1 MGDRKIENIDLS
13 KKKGSIQMKQTKQQ
27 LKKILNEIDNKS
39 YSMYKQLGGSYD
51 MTDFMLIIEHVQ
63 GDPFAS
69 PSMVSVEVPAAKA
82 AFPKE
87 LYETE
92 EKKVALEDWLLRLF
106 AGELRKYSFQAKGS
120 GKSGFMGAVMP
131 GPEILKRTGCEISGN
146 GTVLVRLEL
155 GFPANGRRIQSREL
169 EKMLIQFLPKVVLDT
184 LYYKKSKERQFRQV
198 AELAEDQKFIREE
211 LKKRNL
217 VAFVANGAILP
228 RESGVSS
235 RPMKNAV
242 LFEAPKTLEVTL
254 QLPHKGALKGM
265 GIPRGITM
273 IVGGGF
279 HGKSTL
285 LKALEVG
292 VYNHIAGDG
301 REYVI
306 TDGTAVKLRAED
318 GRSIQK
324 VDISMFINNLP
335 NGKDTSCFSTADAS
349 GSTSQAANVVE
360 AMEAGSNLFL
370 VDEDT
375 SATNFMI
382 RDELMQKVV
391 HRDMEPITPFSL
403 RVRQIY
409 ERAHISTILVAG
421 SSGSYFYQADHI
433 IQMKEYRP
441 EDITEM
447 AKSAAMEFTAAGENK
462 IALES
467 VTTGK
472 REIIEDKL
480 IKREKESEIF
490 LPDFSRPRIWLHKP
504 DTRERV
510 KMKVMGKDSISIN
523 RDTIDLRYVEQLVDT
538 GQLAGLANIV
548 WYIRVHFLSRN
559 MSMTEAV
566 DQAEELLKTSG
577 FEKICLGKVPGNL
590 TIPRRQEIFACLNR
604 WR

>member
-1 MGDRKIENIDLS
+1 MN
-13 KKKGSIQMKQTKQQ
+13 QTRQQ
-27 LKKILNEIDNKS
+27 LVRTLREVDNKS
-39 YSMYKQLGGSYD
+39 YPAYKQLKGSYD
-51 MTDFMLIIEHVQ
+51 MTDFTLIIEHVQ

-69 PSMVSVEVPAAKA
+69 PSMLRVEVPTAKA

-87 LYETE
+87 LYDTD
-92 EKKVALEDWLLRLF
+92 EKKTALEDRLLRLF
-106 AGELRKYSFQAKGS
+106 SREIKKYSFQAKGS
-120 GKSGFMGAVMP
+120 GKSGFMGAVIP

-146 GTVLVRLEL
+146 GTVLVRFEV

-169 EKMLIQFLPKVVLDT
+169 EKMLIQFLPEVVLHT
-184 LYYKKSKERQFRQV
+184 LYYDKTKEQQFRQV
-198 AELAEDQKFIREE
+198 AELAEDQEFIRRE
-211 LKKRNL
+211 LKKRKL

-228 RESGVSS
+228 RESGISS

-242 LFEAPKTLEVTL
+242 AFESPKSLEITL
-254 QLPHKGALKGM
+254 QLPNKGEVRGM

-306 TDGTAVKLRAED
+306 TDDTAVKLRAED

-360 AMEAGSNLFL
+360 AMEAGSSLFL

-403 RVRQIY
+403 RVRQLY
-409 ERAHISTILVAG
+409 ETAHISTILVAG
-421 SSGSYFYQADHI
+421 SSGSYFYQADLI
-433 IQMKEYRP
+433 IQMKEYCP

-447 AKSAAMEFTAAGENK
+447 AKKAAMEFATPGQEEKAP
-462 IALES
+462 
-467 VTTGK
+467 
-472 REIIEDKL
+472 KL
-480 IKREKESEIF
+480 S
-490 LPDFSRPRIWLHKP
+490 LPDFSRPRIWLRKP
-504 DTRERV
+504 DVRDRV
-510 KMKVMGKDSISIN
+510 KMKVMGRDSISIN
-523 RDTIDLRYVEQLVDT
+523 KETIDLRYVEQLVDT

-548 WYIRVHFLSRN
+548 WYIRTHFLSEN

-566 DQAEELLKTSG
+566 NQTEELLKTFG
-577 FEKICLGKVPGNL
+577 FEKVCVGKVPGNL

>member
-1 MGDRKIENIDLS
+1 
-13 KKKGSIQMKQTKQQ
+13 MKQTKQQ
-27 LKKILNEIDNKS
+27 LIKTLREIDNKS
-39 YSMYKQLGGSYD
+39 YPAYKQLKGSYD
-51 MTDFMLIIEHVQ
+51 MTDFTLIIEHVQ

-87 LYETE
+87 LYETD
-92 EKKVALEDWLLRLF
+92 EKKAALEDWLLRVF
-106 AGELRKYSFQAKGS
+106 AGEIRKYSFKAKGS
-120 GKSGFMGAVMP
+120 GKSGFMGAVIP
-131 GPEILKRTGCEISGN
+131 GPEILKRTGCEVSGN
-146 GTVLVRLEL
+146 GTVLIRFEV

-169 EKMLIQFLPKVVLDT
+169 ERMLIQFLPEVVSRT
-184 LYYKKSKERQFRQV
+184 LYYDRSKEKQLKQV
-198 AELAEDQKFIREE
+198 AELAEDQQFIRRE

-228 RESGVSS
+228 RESGISS

-242 LFEAPKTLEVTL
+242 AFHSPKSLEITL
-254 QLPHKGALKGM
+254 QLPHKGELKGM
-265 GIPRGITM
+265 GIPQGITM

-306 TDGTAVKLRAED
+306 TDDTAVKLRAED

-360 AMEAGSNLFL
+360 AMESGSSLFL

-403 RVRQIY
+403 RVRQLY
-409 ERAHISTILVAG
+409 ETAHISTILVAG
-421 SSGSYFYQADHI
+421 SSGSYFYQSDLI

-447 AKSAAMEFTAAGENK
+447 AKKEAMKFATTDKSEMTKDKSTTHEE
-462 IALES
+462 AL
-467 VTTGK
+467 G
-472 REIIEDKL
+472 L
-480 IKREKESEIF
+480 P
-490 LPDFSRPRIWLHKP
+490 LPDFSRPRAWLHKP
-504 DTRERV
+504 DTRDRV
-510 KMKVMGKDSISIN
+510 KMKIMGKDSISIN
-523 RDTIDLRYVEQLVDT
+523 KETIDLRYVEQLVDT

-548 WYIRVHFLSRN
+548 WYIRTHFLADN
-559 MSMTEAV
+559 MCMTEAV
-566 DQAEELLKTSG
+566 DKTEALLKTSG
-577 FEKICLGKVPGNL
+577 FEKICLGKVSGSL
-590 TIPRRQEIFACLNR
+590 TVPRRQEIFACLNR

>member
-1 MGDRKIENIDLS
+1 
-13 KKKGSIQMKQTKQQ
+13 MKQLEQQ
-27 LKKILNEIDNKS
+27 LIKTLREIDNKS
-39 YSMYKQLGGSYD
+39 YPLYKQLKGSYD
-51 MTDFMLIIEHVQ
+51 MTGFILNIEHVQ

-69 PSMVSVEVPAAKA
+69 PSMVSVEIPSVKA
-82 AFPKE
+82 AFPRD
-87 LYETE
+87 LYDNE
-92 EKKVALEDWLLRLF
+92 EKKVALEDQLLRLF
-106 AGELRKYSFQAKGS
+106 AGELRKYSFKAKGS
-120 GKSGFMGAVMP
+120 GKSGFMGAIMP
-131 GPEILKRTGCEISGN
+131 GPEVLKRTGCEISGK
-146 GTVLVRLEL
+146 GAVLVRFEV
-155 GFPANGRRIQSREL
+155 GFPANGRRINSREL
-169 EKMLIQFLPKVVLDT
+169 EKMLVQFVPEAVSRT
-184 LYYKKSKERQFRQV
+184 LYYDRSKEKQFKQI
-198 AELAEDQKFIREE
+198 AELAEDQEFIRGE

-235 RPMKNAV
+235 RPMKQAV
-242 LFEAPKTLEVTL
+242 AFQSPKSLEVTL
-254 QLPHKGALKGM
+254 QLPNKGELKGM
-265 GIPRGITM
+265 GIPQGITM

-306 TDGTAVKLRAED
+306 TDDTAVKLRAED

-335 NGKDTSCFSTADAS
+335 NGKDTTCFSTEDAS

-360 AMEAGSNLFL
+360 AMEAGSSLFL

-375 SATNFMI
+375 SATNFMV

-403 RVRQIY
+403 RVRQLY
-409 ERAHISTILVAG
+409 EIAQISTILVAG

-433 IQMKEYRP
+433 IQMKEYQP

-447 AKSAAMEFTAAGENK
+447 AKSVAQEFATIDEQVSK
-462 IALES
+462 IA
-467 VTTGK
+467 
-472 REIIEDKL
+472 
-480 IKREKESEIF
+480 
-490 LPDFSRPRIWLHKP
+490 LPDFSRARTWLRKIN
-504 DTRERV
+504 TRERV

-523 RDTIDLRYVEQLVDT
+523 KETIDLRYVEQLVET
-538 GQLAGLANIV
+538 GQLAGLANVV
-548 WYIRVHFLSRN
+548 WYIRMNFLSEN

-566 DQAEELLKTSG
+566 DRIEKLLNTCG
-577 FEKICLGKVPGNL
+577 FEKICAGRVPGNI
-590 TIPRRQEIFACLNR
+590 TVPRRQEIFACLNR

>member
-1 MGDRKIENIDLS
+1 
-13 KKKGSIQMKQTKQQ
+13 MKQSKQQ
-27 LKKILNEIDNKS
+27 LIKTLHEIDNKS
-39 YSMYKQLGGSYD
+39 YPAYKQLKGSYD
-51 MTDFMLIIEHVQ
+51 MADFTLNIEHVQ

-69 PSMVSVEVPAAKA
+69 PSALSVEVLPAKA

-87 LYETE
+87 FYATE
-92 EKKVALEDWLLRLF
+92 EKKVALEDALLRLF
-106 AGELRKYSFQAKGS
+106 AGEMRKYSFRAKGS

-131 GPEILKRTGCEISGN
+131 EAEILKRTGCEISPSGM
-146 GTVLVRLEL
+146 VLVRFET
-155 GFPANGRRIQSREL
+155 GFPANGRRVQSREL
-169 EKMLIQFLPKVVLDT
+169 EKMLTQFLPEIVLCT
-184 LYYKKSKERQFRQV
+184 LYYDPAKESRFRQI
-198 AELAEDQKFIREE
+198 AELAEDQQFIRRE

-228 RESGVSS
+228 RESGISN
-235 RPMKNAV
+235 RPMKHAV
-242 LFEAPKTLEVTL
+242 AFHSPKSLEITL
-254 QLPHKGALKGM
+254 QLPNKGELKGM

-306 TDGTAVKLRAED
+306 TDDTAVKLRAED

-324 VDISMFINNLP
+324 VDISMFINHLP

-360 AMEAGSNLFL
+360 AMEAGSRLFL

-403 RVRQIY
+403 RVRQLY
-409 ERAHISTILVAG
+409 ETAHISTILVAG
-421 SSGSYFYQADHI
+421 SSGSYFYQADRI

-441 EDITEM
+441 EDITEL
-447 AKSAAMEFTAAGENK
+447 AKEA
-462 IALES
+462 ALEFAAPQEAENALS
-467 VTTGK
+467 
-472 REIIEDKL
+472 L
-480 IKREKESEIF
+480 S
-490 LPDFSRPRIWLHKP
+490 LPDFSKPRIWLGKP
-504 DTRERV
+504 DVRDRV

-523 RDTIDLRYVEQLVDT
+523 KETIDLRYVEQLVDT

-548 WYIRVHFLSRN
+548 WYLRTQLLTNKI
-559 MSMTEAV
+559 SMAEAV
-566 DQAEELLKTSG
+566 DKVEEILKTSG
-577 FEKICLGKVPGNL
+577 FEKLCQGKVPGHL
-590 TIPRRQEIFACLNR
+590 TVPRRQEIFACLNR

>member
-1 MGDRKIENIDLS
+1 
-13 KKKGSIQMKQTKQQ
+13 MKQSKQQ
-27 LKKILNEIDNKS
+27 LIKKLREIDNKS
-39 YSMYKQLGGSYD
+39 YPLYKQLKGSYD
-51 MTDFMLIIEHVQ
+51 MAGFILNIEHVQ

-69 PSMVSVEVPAAKA
+69 PSMVSVEIPSVKA
-82 AFPKE
+82 AFPRD
-87 LYETE
+87 LYDNE
-92 EKKVALEDWLLRLF
+92 EKKVALEDQLLRLF
-106 AGELRKYSFQAKGS
+106 AGELRKYSFKAKGS
-120 GKSGFMGAVMP
+120 GKSGFMGAIMP
-131 GPEILKRTGCEISGN
+131 GPEVLKRTGCEISGK
-146 GTVLVRLEL
+146 GAVLVRFEV
-155 GFPANGRRIQSREL
+155 GFPANGRRINSREL
-169 EKMLIQFLPKVVLDT
+169 EKMLVQFVPEAVSRT
-184 LYYKKSKERQFRQV
+184 LYYDRSKEKQFKQI
-198 AELAEDQKFIREE
+198 AELAEDQEFIRGE

-235 RPMKNAV
+235 RPMKQAV
-242 LFEAPKTLEVTL
+242 AFQSPKSLEVTL
-254 QLPHKGALKGM
+254 QLPNKGELKGM
-265 GIPRGITM
+265 GIPQGITM

-306 TDGTAVKLRAED
+306 TDDTAVKLRAED

-335 NGKDTSCFSTADAS
+335 NGKDTTCFSTEDAS

-360 AMEAGSNLFL
+360 AMEAGSSLFL

-403 RVRQIY
+403 RVRQLY
-409 ERAHISTILVAG
+409 ETAQISTILVAG

-433 IQMKEYRP
+433 IQMKEYQP

-447 AKSAAMEFTAAGENK
+447 AKSVAQEFATIDEQVSK
-462 IALES
+462 IA
-467 VTTGK
+467 
-472 REIIEDKL
+472 
-480 IKREKESEIF
+480 
-490 LPDFSRPRIWLHKP
+490 LPDFSRARTWLRKI

-523 RDTIDLRYVEQLVDT
+523 KETIDLRYVEQLVET
-538 GQLAGLANIV
+538 GQLVGLANVV
-548 WYIRVHFLSRN
+548 WYVRTHFLSEN
-559 MSMTEAV
+559 MSLTEAV
-566 DQAEELLKTSG
+566 DLTERLLKTSG
-577 FEKICLGKVPGNL
+577 FEKICVGRVPGNL
-590 TIPRRQEIFACLNR
+590 TVSRRQEIFACLNR
-604 WR
+604 WRI

>member
-1 MGDRKIENIDLS
+1 
-13 KKKGSIQMKQTKQQ
+13 MKQSKQQ
-27 LKKILNEIDNKS
+27 LIKILREIDNKS
-39 YSMYKQLGGSYD
+39 YPLYKQLKGSYD
-51 MTDFMLIIEHVQ
+51 MTGFTLIIEHVQ

-69 PSMVSVEVPAAKA
+69 PSMVSVEVPAVKA
-82 AFPKE
+82 GFPKE
-87 LYETE
+87 LFDTE

-106 AGELRKYSFQAKGS
+106 AGEIRKYSFKAKGS

-131 GPEILKRTGCEISGN
+131 GPEILKRTGCEISDK
-146 GTVLVRLEL
+146 GTVLVRFEV

-169 EKMLIQFLPKVVLDT
+169 EKILVQFVPEVVSHT
-184 LYYKKSKERQFRQV
+184 LYYDKIKEGQFRQV
-198 AELAEDQKFIREE
+198 AELAEDQVFIRRE

-217 VAFVANGAILP
+217 VAFVANGATLP
-228 RESGVSS
+228 RESGISS
-235 RPMKNAV
+235 RPMKQAV
-242 LFEAPKTLEVTL
+242 AFQSPKSLEITLH
-254 QLPHKGALKGM
+254 LPHKGELTGM
-265 GIPRGITM
+265 GIPQGITM

-306 TDGTAVKLRAED
+306 TDDTAVKLRAED

-335 NGKDTSCFSTADAS
+335 NGKDTSCFSTEDAS

-360 AMEAGSNLFL
+360 AMEAGSGLFL

-391 HRDMEPITPFSL
+391 HREMEPITPFSL
-403 RVRQIY
+403 RVRQLY
-409 ERAHISTILVAG
+409 ETAHISTILVAG

-433 IQMKEYRP
+433 IQMREYQP
-441 EDITEM
+441 IDITEM
-447 AKSAAMEFTAAGENK
+447 AKSVAQEFH
-462 IALES
+462 IADEQAQELS
-467 VTTGK
+467 
-472 REIIEDKL
+472 
-480 IKREKESEIF
+480 F
-490 LPDFSRPRIWLHKP
+490 PDFSRARTWLRKT

-510 KMKVMGKDSISIN
+510 KVKVMGKDSISIN
-523 RDTIDLRYVEQLVDT
+523 KETIDLRYVEQLVET
-538 GQLAGLANIV
+538 GQLSGLANVV
-548 WYIRVHFLSRN
+548 WYIRTHLLSEN

-566 DQAEELLKTSG
+566 NQTEKLLKTSG
-577 FEKICLGKVPGNL
+577 FEKICVGRIPGNL
-590 TIPRRQEIFACLNR
+590 TVPRRQEIFSCLNR
-604 WR
+604 WRGIKGNEK

>member
-1 MGDRKIENIDLS
+1 
-13 KKKGSIQMKQTKQQ
+13 MKQLEQQ
-27 LKKILNEIDNKS
+27 LIKTLREIDNKS
-39 YSMYKQLGGSYD
+39 YPLYKQLKGSYD
-51 MTDFMLIIEHVQ
+51 MTGFILNIEHVQ

-69 PSMVSVEVPAAKA
+69 PSMVSVEIPSVKA
-82 AFPKE
+82 AFPRD
-87 LYETE
+87 LYDNE
-92 EKKVALEDWLLRLF
+92 EKKVALEDQLLRLF
-106 AGELRKYSFQAKGS
+106 AGELRKYSFKAKGS
-120 GKSGFMGAVMP
+120 GKSGFMGAIMP
-131 GPEILKRTGCEISGN
+131 GPEVLKRTGCEISGK
-146 GTVLVRLEL
+146 GAVLVRFEV
-155 GFPANGRRIQSREL
+155 GFPANGRRINSREL
-169 EKMLIQFLPKVVLDT
+169 EKMLVQFVPEAVSCT
-184 LYYKKSKERQFRQV
+184 LYYDRSKEKQFKQI
-198 AELAEDQKFIREE
+198 AELAEDQEFIRGE

-235 RPMKNAV
+235 RPMKQAV
-242 LFEAPKTLEVTL
+242 AFQSPKSLEVTL
-254 QLPHKGALKGM
+254 QLPNKGELKGM
-265 GIPRGITM
+265 GIPQGITM

-306 TDGTAVKLRAED
+306 TDDTAVKLRAED

-335 NGKDTSCFSTADAS
+335 NGKDTTSFSTEDAS

-360 AMEAGSNLFL
+360 AMEAGSSLFL

-375 SATNFMI
+375 SATNFMV

-403 RVRQIY
+403 RVRQLY
-409 ERAHISTILVAG
+409 EIAQISTILVAG

-433 IQMKEYRP
+433 IQMKEYQP

-447 AKSAAMEFTAAGENK
+447 AKSVAQEFATIDEQVSK
-462 IALES
+462 IA
-467 VTTGK
+467 
-472 REIIEDKL
+472 
-480 IKREKESEIF
+480 
-490 LPDFSRPRIWLHKP
+490 LPDFSRARTWLRKIN
-504 DTRERV
+504 TRERV

-523 RDTIDLRYVEQLVDT
+523 KETIDLRYVEQLVET
-538 GQLAGLANIV
+538 GQLAGLANVV
-548 WYIRVHFLSRN
+548 WYIRMNFLSEN

-566 DQAEELLKTSG
+566 DRIEKLLNTCG
-577 FEKICLGKVPGNL
+577 FEKICAGRVPGNI
-590 TIPRRQEIFACLNR
+590 TVPRRQEIFACLNR

>member
-1 MGDRKIENIDLS
+1 
-13 KKKGSIQMKQTKQQ
+13 MKQTKQQ
-27 LKKILNEIDNKS
+27 LIKTLREIDNKS
-39 YSMYKQLGGSYD
+39 YPAYKQLKGSYD
-51 MTDFMLIIEHVQ
+51 MTDFTLIIGHVQ

-87 LYETE
+87 LYETD
-92 EKKVALEDWLLRLF
+92 EKKAALEDWLLRVF
-106 AGELRKYSFQAKGS
+106 AGEIRKYSFKAKGS
-120 GKSGFMGAVMP
+120 GKSGFMGTVMP
-131 GPEILKRTGCEISGN
+131 GPEILKRTGCEVSSN
-146 GTVLVRLEL
+146 GIVLVRLEV

-169 EKMLIQFLPKVVLDT
+169 ERMLIQFLPEVVSRT
-184 LYYKKSKERQFRQV
+184 LYYDRSKEKQLKQV
-198 AELAEDQKFIREE
+198 AELAEDQQFIRRE

-228 RESGVSS
+228 RESGISS

-242 LFEAPKTLEVTL
+242 AFHSPKSLEIIL
-254 QLPHKGALKGM
+254 QLPHKGELKGM
-265 GIPRGITM
+265 GIPQGITM

-306 TDGTAVKLRAED
+306 TDDTAVKLRAED

-360 AMEAGSNLFL
+360 AMESGSSLFL

-403 RVRQIY
+403 RVRQLY
-409 ERAHISTILVAG
+409 ETAHISTILVAG
-421 SSGSYFYQADHI
+421 SSGSYFYQSDLI

-447 AKSAAMEFTAAGENK
+447 AKKEAMKFATTDKSEMTKDKSTTHEE
-462 IALES
+462 AL
-467 VTTGK
+467 G
-472 REIIEDKL
+472 L
-480 IKREKESEIF
+480 P
-490 LPDFSRPRIWLHKP
+490 LPDFSRPRAWLHKP
-504 DTRERV
+504 DTRDRV
-510 KMKVMGKDSISIN
+510 KMKIMGKDSISIN
-523 RDTIDLRYVEQLVDT
+523 KETIDLRYVEQLVDT

-548 WYIRVHFLSRN
+548 WYIRTYFLSDN
-559 MSMTEAV
+559 MCMTEAV
-566 DQAEELLKTSG
+566 DKTEALLKTSG
-577 FEKICLGKVPGNL
+577 FEKICLGKVSGSL
-590 TIPRRQEIFACLNR
+590 TVPRRQEIFACLNR

>member
-1 MGDRKIENIDLS
+1 
-13 KKKGSIQMKQTKQQ
+13 MKQSKQQ
-27 LKKILNEIDNKS
+27 LIKTLREIDSKS
-39 YSMYKQLGGSYD
+39 YPAYKQLKGSYD
-51 MTDFMLIIEHVQ
+51 MVDFTLIIEHVQ

-69 PSMVSVEVPAAKA
+69 PSMVSVEVLGAKA
-82 AFPKE
+82 GFPKE
-87 LYETE
+87 LYDTE

-106 AGELRKYSFQAKGS
+106 AGEIKKYSFKAKGS

-146 GTVLVRLEL
+146 GMVLVRLEV

-169 EKMLIQFLPKVVLDT
+169 EKMLVQFLPDVVSRT
-184 LYYKKSKERQFRQV
+184 LYYDKTKERQFRQV
-198 AELAEDQKFIREE
+198 AELAEDQEFIRGE

-228 RESGVSS
+228 RESGISS

-242 LFEAPKTLEVTL
+242 AFHSPKSLEITL
-254 QLPHKGALKGM
+254 QLPHKRELKGM
-265 GIPRGITM
+265 GIPQGITM

-306 TDGTAVKLRAED
+306 TDDTAVKLRAED

-360 AMEAGSNLFL
+360 AMEAGSRLFL

-403 RVRQIY
+403 RVRQLY
-409 ERAHISTILVAG
+409 ETAHISTILVAG

-447 AKSAAMEFTAAGENK
+447 AKKEAIKFATTDKSEMTKDKSTTHEE
-462 IALES
+462 ALGLS
-467 VTTGK
+467 
-472 REIIEDKL
+472 
-480 IKREKESEIF
+480 
-490 LPDFSRPRIWLHKP
+490 LPDFTRPRTWHCKP
-504 DTRERV
+504 DTRDRV
-510 KMKVMGKDSISIN
+510 KMKIMGKDSISIN
-523 RDTIDLRYVEQLVDT
+523 KETIDLRYVEQLVDT

-548 WYIRVHFLSRN
+548 WYIRTHFLTEN
-559 MSMTEAV
+559 MCMTEAV
-566 DQAEELLKTSG
+566 DKTEALLKTSG
-577 FEKICLGKVPGNL
+577 FEKICLGKVSGSL
-590 TIPRRQEIFACLNR
+590 TVPRRQEIFACLNR

>member
-1 MGDRKIENIDLS
+1 
-13 KKKGSIQMKQTKQQ
+13 MKQLEQQ
-27 LKKILNEIDNKS
+27 LIKTLREIDNKS
-39 YSMYKQLGGSYD
+39 YPLYKQLKGSYD
-51 MTDFMLIIEHVQ
+51 MTGFILNIEHVQ

-69 PSMVSVEVPAAKA
+69 PSMVSVEIPSVKA
-82 AFPKE
+82 AFPRD
-87 LYETE
+87 LYDNE
-92 EKKVALEDWLLRLF
+92 EKQVALEDQLLRLF
-106 AGELRKYSFQAKGS
+106 AGELRKYSFKAKGS
-120 GKSGFMGAVMP
+120 GKSGFMGAIMP
-131 GPEILKRTGCEISGN
+131 GPEVLKRTGCEISDK
-146 GTVLVRLEL
+146 GTVLVRFEV
-155 GFPANGRRIQSREL
+155 GFPANGRRINSREL
-169 EKMLIQFLPKVVLDT
+169 EKMLIQFVPEVVSRT
-184 LYYKKSKERQFRQV
+184 LYYDRSKEKQFKQI
-198 AELAEDQKFIREE
+198 AELAEDQEFIRGE

-235 RPMKNAV
+235 RPMKQAV
-242 LFEAPKTLEVTL
+242 AFQSPKSLEVTL
-254 QLPHKGALKGM
+254 QLPNKGELKGM
-265 GIPRGITM
+265 GIPQGITM

-306 TDGTAVKLRAED
+306 TDDTAVKLRAED

-335 NGKDTSCFSTADAS
+335 NGKDTTCFSTEDAS

-360 AMEAGSNLFL
+360 AMEAGSSLFL

-375 SATNFMI
+375 SATNFMV

-403 RVRQIY
+403 RVRQLY
-409 ERAHISTILVAG
+409 ETAQISTILVAG

-433 IQMKEYRP
+433 IQMKEYHP

-447 AKSAAMEFTAAGENK
+447 AKSVAQEFATIDEQVSK
-462 IALES
+462 IA
-467 VTTGK
+467 
-472 REIIEDKL
+472 
-480 IKREKESEIF
+480 
-490 LPDFSRPRIWLHKP
+490 LPDFSRARTWLRKS

-523 RDTIDLRYVEQLVDT
+523 KETIDLRYVEQLVET
-538 GQLAGLANIV
+538 GQLAGLANVV
-548 WYIRVHFLSRN
+548 WYIRTNFLSEN
-559 MSMTEAV
+559 MPMTEAV
-566 DQAEELLKTSG
+566 DRIEKLLNTCG
-577 FEKICLGKVPGNL
+577 FEKICAGRVPGNI
-590 TIPRRQEIFACLNR
+590 TVPRRQEIFACLNR

>member
-1 MGDRKIENIDLS
+1 
-13 KKKGSIQMKQTKQQ
+13 MKQTKQQ
-27 LKKILNEIDNKS
+27 LIRTLREIDGKS
-39 YSMYKQLGGSYD
+39 YPAYKQLKGSYD
-51 MTDFMLIIEHVQ
+51 MADFTLIIEHVQ

-69 PSMVSVEVPAAKA
+69 PSMVSVEVPGAKA
-82 AFPKE
+82 DFPKV

-106 AGELRKYSFQAKGS
+106 AGEIKKYSFKAKGS
-120 GKSGFMGAVMP
+120 GKSGLMGAVVP
-131 GPEILKRTGCEISGN
+131 GPEILKRTGCEISEN
-146 GTVLVRLEL
+146 GTVLVRFEM
-155 GFPANGRRIQSREL
+155 GFPANGRRISSREL
-169 EKMLIQFLPKVVLDT
+169 EKMLVQFLPEVVSHT
-184 LYYKKSKERQFRQV
+184 LYYDKNKERQFRQM
-198 AELAEDQKFIREE
+198 AELAEDQVFIRQE

-242 LFEAPKTLEVTL
+242 AFESPKSLEITL
-254 QLPHKGALKGM
+254 QLPHKGELKGM
-265 GIPRGITM
+265 GIPQGITM

-306 TDGTAVKLRAED
+306 TDDTAVKLRAED

-335 NGKDTSCFSTADAS
+335 NGKDTTCFSTADAS

-360 AMEAGSNLFL
+360 AMEAGSSLFL

-391 HRDMEPITPFSL
+391 HREMEPITPFSL
-403 RVRQIY
+403 RVRQLY
-409 ERAHISTILVAG
+409 DTAGISTILVAG
-421 SSGSYFYQADHI
+421 SSGSYFYQADYI

-441 EDITEM
+441 ENITEM
-447 AKSAAMEFTAAGENK
+447 AKKA
-462 IALES
+462 ALEFAAVDEES
-467 VTTGK
+467 P
-472 REIIEDKL
+472 EII
-480 IKREKESEIF
+480 
-490 LPDFSRPRIWLHKP
+490 LPDFSRPRTWLRKP
-504 DTRERV
+504 DTRDRV

-523 RDTIDLRYVEQLVDT
+523 KETIDLRYVEQLVDT
-538 GQLAGLANIV
+538 GQLAGLSNIV
-548 WYIRVHFLSRN
+548 WYIRTHFLSGK

-566 DQAEELLKTSG
+566 DQTEKLLETSG
-577 FEKICLGKVPGNL
+577 FEKICTGRVPGHL

>member
-1 MGDRKIENIDLS
+1 
-13 KKKGSIQMKQTKQQ
+13 MKQLEQQ
-27 LKKILNEIDNKS
+27 LIKTLREIDNKS
-39 YSMYKQLGGSYD
+39 YPLYKQLKGSYD
-51 MTDFMLIIEHVQ
+51 MTGFILNIEHVQ

-69 PSMVSVEVPAAKA
+69 PSMVSVEVPSVKA
-82 AFPKE
+82 AFPRD
-87 LYETE
+87 LYDNE
-92 EKKVALEDWLLRLF
+92 EKKVALEDQLLRLF
-106 AGELRKYSFQAKGS
+106 AGEFQKYSFKAKGS
-120 GKSGFMGAVMP
+120 GKSGFMGAIMP
-131 GPEILKRTGCEISGN
+131 GPEVLKRTGCEISGK
-146 GTVLVRLEL
+146 GAVLVRFEV
-155 GFPANGRRIQSREL
+155 GFPANGRRINSREL
-169 EKMLIQFLPKVVLDT
+169 EKMLVQFVPEAVSRT
-184 LYYKKSKERQFRQV
+184 LYYDRSKEKQFKQI
-198 AELAEDQKFIREE
+198 AELAEDQEFIRGE

-235 RPMKNAV
+235 RPMKQAV
-242 LFEAPKTLEVTL
+242 AFQSPKSLEVTL
-254 QLPHKGALKGM
+254 QLPNKGELKGM
-265 GIPRGITM
+265 GIPQGITM

-306 TDGTAVKLRAED
+306 TDDTAVKLRAED

-335 NGKDTSCFSTADAS
+335 NGKDTTCFSTEDAS

-360 AMEAGSNLFL
+360 VMEAGSSLFL

-375 SATNFMI
+375 SATNFMV

-403 RVRQIY
+403 RVRQLY
-409 ERAHISTILVAG
+409 ETAHISTILVAG

-433 IQMKEYRP
+433 IQMKEYQP
-441 EDITEM
+441 IDITEK
-447 AKSAAMEFTAAGENK
+447 AKSVAQEFATIDEQVSK
-462 IALES
+462 IA
-467 VTTGK
+467 
-472 REIIEDKL
+472 
-480 IKREKESEIF
+480 
-490 LPDFSRPRIWLHKP
+490 LPDFSRARTWLRKIN
-504 DTRERV
+504 TRERV

-523 RDTIDLRYVEQLVDT
+523 KETIDLRYVEQLVET
-538 GQLAGLANIV
+538 GQLAGLVNVV
-548 WYIRVHFLSRN
+548 WYIRTNFLSEN

-566 DQAEELLKTSG
+566 DRIEKLLNTCG
-577 FEKICLGKVPGNL
+577 FEKICAGRVPGNI
-590 TIPRRQEIFACLNR
+590 TVPRRQEIFACLNR

>member
-1 MGDRKIENIDLS
+1 MRTKNNE
-13 KKKGSIQMKQTKQQ
+13 MKQSKQQ
-27 LKKILNEIDNKS
+27 LIRTLREIDNKS
-39 YSMYKQLGGSYD
+39 YPAYKQLKGSYD
-51 MTDFMLIIEHVQ
+51 MSDFILIIEHVQ

-69 PSMVSVEVPAAKA
+69 PSMVSVEVSAAKA
-82 AFPKE
+82 GFPKG
-87 LYETE
+87 LFDTV
-92 EKKVALEDWLLRLF
+92 EKKVALEDQLLRLF
-106 AGELRKYSFQAKGS
+106 AGELRRYSFKAKGS
-120 GKSGFMGAVMP
+120 GKSGFMGAVVP
-131 GPEILKRTGCEISGN
+131 GPEILKRTGCEVREN
-146 GTVLVRLEL
+146 GTVLVRLEM

-169 EKMLIQFLPKVVLDT
+169 EKMLIQFLPEVVSRT
-184 LYYKKSKERQFRQV
+184 LYYDKSKERQFKQI

-235 RPMKNAV
+235 RPMKQAV
-242 LFEAPKTLEVTL
+242 AFQSPKSLEVTL
-254 QLPHKGALKGM
+254 QLPNKGAMKGM

-292 VYNHIAGDG
+292 VYNHIVGDG

-306 TDGTAVKLRAED
+306 TDDTAVKLRAED
-318 GRSIQK
+318 GRSIKQ

-335 NGKDTSCFSTADAS
+335 NGKDTTCFSTEDAS

-360 AMEAGSNLFL
+360 AMEAGSKVFL

-403 RVRQIY
+403 RVRQLY
-409 ERAHISTILVAG
+409 ETAQISTILVAG
-421 SSGSYFYQADHI
+421 SSGSYFYQADNI
-433 IQMKEYRP
+433 IQMKEYQP

-447 AKSAAMEFTAAGENK
+447 AKSVAMEFA
-462 IALES
+462 IADEQ
-467 VTTGK
+467 V
-472 REIIEDKL
+472 
-480 IKREKESEIF
+480 SEIS
-490 LPDFSRPRIWLHKP
+490 LPDFSRPRIWLKKS
-504 DTRERV
+504 DTRDRV
-510 KMKVMGKDSISIN
+510 KMKVMGRDSISIN
-523 RDTIDLRYVEQLVDT
+523 KETIDLRYVEQLVDT
-538 GQLAGLANIV
+538 GQLAGLANVV
-548 WYIRVHFLSRN
+548 WYIRTHFLSEK
-559 MSMTEAV
+559 MSVTETV
-566 DQAEELLKTSG
+566 NQVENLLETSG
-577 FEKICLGKVPGNL
+577 FEKICAGRVPGNL
-590 TIPRRQEIFACLNR
+590 TVPRRQEIFACLNR

>member
-1 MGDRKIENIDLS
+1 
-13 KKKGSIQMKQTKQQ
+13 MKQLEQQ
-27 LKKILNEIDNKS
+27 LIKTLREIDNKS
-39 YSMYKQLGGSYD
+39 YPLYKQLKGSYD
-51 MTDFMLIIEHVQ
+51 MTGFILNIEHVQ

-69 PSMVSVEVPAAKA
+69 PSMVSVEIPSVKA
-82 AFPKE
+82 AFPRD
-87 LYETE
+87 LYDNE
-92 EKKVALEDWLLRLF
+92 EKKVALEDQLLRLF
-106 AGELRKYSFQAKGS
+106 AGELRKYSFKAKGS
-120 GKSGFMGAVMP
+120 GKSGFMGTIMP
-131 GPEILKRTGCEISGN
+131 GPEVLKRTGCEISGK
-146 GTVLVRLEL
+146 GAVLVRFEV
-155 GFPANGRRIQSREL
+155 GFPANGRRINSREL
-169 EKMLIQFLPKVVLDT
+169 EKMLVQFVPEVVSRT
-184 LYYKKSKERQFRQV
+184 LYYDRSKEKQFKQI
-198 AELAEDQKFIREE
+198 AELAEDQEFIRGE

-235 RPMKNAV
+235 RPMKQAV
-242 LFEAPKTLEVTL
+242 AFQSPKSLEVTL
-254 QLPHKGALKGM
+254 QLPNKGELKGM
-265 GIPRGITM
+265 GIPQGITM

-306 TDGTAVKLRAED
+306 TDDTAVKLRAED

-335 NGKDTSCFSTADAS
+335 NGKDTTCFSTEDAS

-360 AMEAGSNLFL
+360 AMEAGSSLFL

-375 SATNFMI
+375 SATNFMV

-403 RVRQIY
+403 RVRQLY
-409 ERAHISTILVAG
+409 ETAQISTILVAG

-433 IQMKEYRP
+433 IQMKEYQP

-447 AKSAAMEFTAAGENK
+447 AKSVAQEFATIDEQVSK
-462 IALES
+462 IA
-467 VTTGK
+467 
-472 REIIEDKL
+472 
-480 IKREKESEIF
+480 
-490 LPDFSRPRIWLHKP
+490 LPDFSRARMWLRKI
-504 DTRERV
+504 DTRDRV

-523 RDTIDLRYVEQLVDT
+523 KETIDLRYVEQLVET
-538 GQLAGLANIV
+538 GQLAGLANVV
-548 WYIRVHFLSRN
+548 WYIRTHFLSEN
-559 MSMTEAV
+559 MSLTEAV
-566 DQAEELLKTSG
+566 DQTESLLKNFG
-577 FEKICLGKVPGNL
+577 FEKICAGRVPGNI
-590 TIPRRQEIFACLNR
+590 TVPRRQEIFACLNR